1 MEETPETPLTP
12 EPIAAGTDDAFAREI
27 REALQDELPQ
37 NELPRDR
44 ATRFYDR
51 IRNTIRR
58 FVDGKGKVL
67 GKTAEFLLLVPD
79 VFILLWRL
87 TTDARVNRKDKL
99 LLGSAVVYYIMPF
112 DLIPEA
118 IVGPIGYLD
127 DLVFGVF
134 VLNKVLGSVDAS
146 VVREH
151 WSGGEDVLAMIQR
164 VLNAADSLIG
174 KDMVSKIKKMMG
186 R

>member
-1 MEETPETPLTP
+1 MEETPDPVT
-12 EPIAAGTDDAFAREI
+12 AGTDEDLAAEI
-27 REALQDELPQ
+27 RDTAEQEQ
-37 NELPRDR
+37 LPRDR

-51 IRNTIRR
+51 IRGTIRS

-67 GKTAEFLLLVPD
+67 GKAAEYLLLVPD

-87 TTDARVNRKDKL
+87 TTDSRVSSKDKL
-99 LLGSAVVYYIMPF
+99 LLGSAVVYFVSPF

-134 VLNKVLGSVDAS
+134 VLNKLLGSIDAS
-146 VVREH
+146 IIREH
-151 WSGGEDVLAMIQR
+151 WSGGEDVLQVIQR
-164 VLNAADSLIG
+164 VIKSADSLIG
-174 KDMVSKIKKMMG
+174 KDLVAKIRKMMG
-186 R
+186 K

>member
-1 MEETPETPLTP
+1 MEETPDAVT
-12 EPIAAGTDDAFAREI
+12 AGTDEDLAREI
-27 REALQDELPQ
+27 RDTAEQEQ
-37 NELPRDR
+37 LPRDR

-51 IRNTIRR
+51 IRGTIRS

-87 TTDARVNRKDKL
+87 TTDSRVNGKDKL

-134 VLNKVLGSVDAS
+134 VLNKILGSVDAS
-146 VVREH
+146 IVREH
-151 WSGGEDVLAMIQR
+151 WSGSEDILGAIQR

-174 KDMVSKIKKMMG
+174 KDMVAKIKRMMG
-186 R
+186 K

>member
-1 MEETPETPLTP
+1 MEETPDSV
-12 EPIAAGTDDAFAREI
+12 AAGTDEDLAREI
-27 REALQDELPQ
+27 RDSAEQEQ
-37 NELPRDR
+37 LPRDR

-51 IRNTIRR
+51 IRNTIRKY
-58 FVDGKGKVL
+58 VDGKGTVL
-67 GKTAEFLLLVPD
+67 GKTAEYLLLVPD

-87 TTDARVNRKDKL
+87 TTDGRVNSKDKL
-99 LLGSAVVYYIMPF
+99 LLGSAVVYYVSPF

-134 VLNKVLGSVDAS
+134 VLNKVLGSIDAS
-146 VVREH
+146 IIREH
-151 WSGGEDVLAMIQR
+151 WSGSEDVLGMIQR

-174 KDMVSKIKKMMG
+174 KDLVAKIKKMMG
-186 R
+186 K

>member
-1 MEETPETPLTP
+1 MEETPDPV
-12 EPIAAGTDDAFAREI
+12 AAGTDEDLAAEI
-27 REALQDELPQ
+27 RDSAEQEQ
-37 NELPRDR
+37 VPRDR

-51 IRNTIRR
+51 IRGTIRS

-67 GKTAEFLLLVPD
+67 GKTAEYLLLVPD

-87 TTDARVNRKDKL
+87 TTDGRVDTKDKL
-99 LLGSAVVYYIMPF
+99 LLGSAVVYYISPF

-146 VVREH
+146 IVREH
-151 WSGGEDVLAMIQR
+151 WSGGEDVLQVIQR
-164 VLNAADSLIG
+164 VIKSADSLIG
-174 KDMVSKIKKMMG
+174 KDMVAKIKKMMG
-186 R
+186 K

>member
-1 MEETPETPLTP
+1 MEETTD
-12 EPIAAGTDDAFAREI
+12 AVVAGTDEDLAREI
-27 REALQDELPQ
+27 RETAEQEQ
-37 NELPRDR
+37 VPRDR

-51 IRNTIRR
+51 IRNTIRS
-58 FVDGKGKVL
+58 FVEGKGKVL

-87 TTDARVNRKDKL
+87 TTDSRVNSKDKL
-99 LLGSAVVYYIMPF
+99 LLGSAVVYFISPF

-134 VLNKVLGSVDAS
+134 VLNKILGSVDVS
-146 VVREH
+146 IVREH
-151 WSGGEDVLAMIQR
+151 WSGSEDVLHAIQR
-164 VLNAADSLIG
+164 VLGAADSLIG
-174 KDMVSKIKKMMG
+174 KDMVAKIKRMMG
-186 R
+186 K

>member
-1 MEETPETPLTP
+1 MDESPYDGGAAADEELAKEIADNAET
-12 EPIAAGTDDAFAREI
+12 
-27 REALQDELPQ
+27 

-44 ATRFYDR
+44 ASRFYDR
-51 IRNTIRR
+51 IRNTMRSYI
-58 FVDGKGKVL
+58 DKKGPVV

-79 VFILLWRL
+79 FFILLWRL
-87 TTDARVNRKDKL
+87 TTDPRVNGKDKV
-99 LLGSAVVYYIMPF
+99 LLGSAVAYYVMPF

-127 DLVFGVF
+127 DLVFGVV
-134 VLNKVLGSVDAS
+134 VLNKILGNVDAS

-151 WSGGEDVLAMIQR
+151 WSGSEDVLGSIQR
-164 VLNAADSLIG
+164 VLNAADSLVG
-174 KDMVSKIKKMMG
+174 ADLVGKIKKMIM